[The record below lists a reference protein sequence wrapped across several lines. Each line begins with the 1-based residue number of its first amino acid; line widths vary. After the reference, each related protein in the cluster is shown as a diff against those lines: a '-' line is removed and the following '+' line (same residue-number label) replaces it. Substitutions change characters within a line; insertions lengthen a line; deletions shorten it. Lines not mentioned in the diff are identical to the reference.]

1 MSFVKTWFN
10 IRTIQTQAQ
19 INSHLI
25 PRLDPINSKSGFI
38 YLLDPLGPLELGMY
52 VCKSER
58 PLSIK
63 IDGFTFI
70 DISRIFI
77 PQPHVI
83 INADLSHLT
92 KIQLKCLKHLVQ

>member
-1 MSFVKTWFN
+1 MNLQKKRSVSLKSN
-10 IRTIQTQAQ
+10 ILQF
-19 INSHLI
+19 LG
-25 PRLDPINSKSGFI
+25 L
-38 YLLDPLGPLELGMY
+38 LGPLELGMY

-63 IDGFTFI
+63 IDGFI

-77 PQPHVI
+77 PQPHGI